1 MITDFLVC
9 ATARGARLF
18 VAQKKIGC
26 PGRQITE
33 QPAQR
38 NRCAD
43 SCRTEDQLR
52 NY

>member
-38 NRCAD
+38 NRRAE
-43 SCRTEDQLR
+43 SRRTED
-52 NY
+52 

>member
-33 QPAQR
+33 QPAPR
-38 NRCAD
+38 NRVAEC
-43 SCRTEDQLR
+43 CRTEE
-52 NY
+52 

>member
-38 NRCAD
+38 NRSAD
-43 SCRTEDQLR
+43 RCSSED
-52 NY
+52 